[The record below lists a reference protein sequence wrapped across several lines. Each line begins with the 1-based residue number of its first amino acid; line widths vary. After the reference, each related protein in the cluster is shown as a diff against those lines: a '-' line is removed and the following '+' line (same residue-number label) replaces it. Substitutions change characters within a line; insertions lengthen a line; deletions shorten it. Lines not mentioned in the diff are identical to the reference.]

1 MKRTLALFLA
11 LTLSLSLLAGCGGQ
25 EAQSTPAPTGTT
37 APTATPDAEEPTTK
51 VVVDG
56 LGREV
61 EIPWPVERAVVA
73 NRYNSELIRACG
85 AIDRVIAV
93 DALASRRVG
102 RVCCTVQFSDTG
114 IIPGSGVGNHRSAL
128 NRETLGVPV
137 LAVGVPTV
145 VDAATLAADL
155 LEESGLPEPD
165 METLRSR
172 PENLMVTPRD
182 IDQQVRDL
190 GKVIGYGIN
199 WALQDLKIEEINALL
214 S

>member
-37 APTATPDAEEPTTK
+37 APAATPDAEEPTTK

-85 AIDRVIAV
+85 AIEI
-93 DALASRRVG
+93 G
-102 RVCCTVQFSDTG
+102 RAHV
-114 IIPGSGVGNHRSAL
+114 
-128 NRETLGVPV
+128 
-137 LAVGVPTV
+137 
-145 VDAATLAADL
+145 
-155 LEESGLPEPD
+155 
-165 METLRSR
+165 
-172 PENLMVTPRD
+172 
-182 IDQQVRDL
+182 
-190 GKVIGYGIN
+190 
-199 WALQDLKIEEINALL
+199 
-214 S
+214 

>member
-25 EAQSTPAPTGTT
+25 EAQSTPAPIGTT

-93 DALASRRVG
+93 DTNTAQDRVYWS
-102 RVCCTVQFSDTG
+102 QFDPDNVIGKGQSE
-114 IIPGSGVGNHRSAL
+114 L
-128 NRETLGVPV
+128 NYEKIV
-137 LAVGVPTV
+137 
-145 VDAATLAADL
+145 
-155 LEESGLPEPD
+155 
-165 METLRSR
+165 
-172 PENLMVTPRD
+172 
-182 IDQQVRDL
+182 DL
-190 GKVIGYGIN
+190 G
-199 WALQDLKIEEINALL
+199 A
-214 S
+214 